1 MSFWTQP
8 ENLNRG
14 DNPNWNPA
22 PPTEAQRKEAELFAV
37 QSMARANAELERL
50 QAERLERRRKMK
62 SEALQDDEEE
72 SE

>member
-1 MSFWTQP
+1 MSFWNET

-14 DNPNWNPA
+14 DSPYWKPA
-22 PPTEAQRKEAELFAV
+22 PPTEAQQKEAELFYV